1 MLTLLGYSV
10 EEWLTTPNFWLS
22 IVHPEDKERAALD
35 AAETFASRKART
47 NRFRW
52 IVKDGKVIWVEV
64 KLIAVRDEAGSPT
77 GMRGVAMDISELR
90 QSEELRASPSTANG
104 FASGYKPC
112 VCVKD
117 FITRNSSTVCRSIG
131 EKSRCDTRPYLNAD
145 ETILDLSASAGLDTR
160 LNGTHARI
168 PQIKD

>member
-64 KLIAVRDEAGSPT
+64 KLIAVRDEAGSPS
-77 GMRGVAMDISELR
+77 GMRGVAMDISERR
-90 QSEELRASPSTANG
+90 QSEELRASQARQMALRADISLA
-104 FASGYKPC
+104 FASKISLQEILQQC
-112 VCVKD
+112 AEALVK
-117 FITRNSSTVCRSIG
+117 N
-131 EKSRCDTRPYLNAD
+131 
-145 ETILDLSASAGLDTR
+145 LDATL
-160 LNGTHARI
+160 ARI
-168 PQIKD
+168 